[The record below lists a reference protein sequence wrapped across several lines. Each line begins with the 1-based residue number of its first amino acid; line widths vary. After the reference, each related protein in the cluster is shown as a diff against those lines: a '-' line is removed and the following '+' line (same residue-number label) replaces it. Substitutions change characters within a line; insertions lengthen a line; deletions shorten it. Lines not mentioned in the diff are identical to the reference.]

1 MYAYEWDSST
11 GGYILTPMPLA
22 FSKEPRPVYYKELD
36 ILGFDKYWDYDKNDS
51 FPYMWA
57 EANNYYYRGRL
68 VAKTKGG
75 SLYTPPELVLIE
87 DPEPEGYPLRF
98 VDIPAMVDKNR
109 QLMEQLVQETIK
121 KIYNTFIEY
130 QDKVDVFYVAFSGGK
145 DSVVALDLVQRA
157 LPHNCFKVL
166 FGDTGMEFPDTYE
179 TVEKIKQICAE
190 EKIEFLQAK
199 SKLKP
204 ENTWQIFGP
213 PAVTIRWCC
222 SVHKTT
228 PQIMQLREVL
238 QKPDFTGMAFTGV
251 RGDESLSRSEYDA
264 ISYGGKHS
272 GQYSCHPILEWNTAE
287 LFLYIYENGLTFNN
301 AYKKGNTRAGCLVCP
316 MSQGK
321 HDYMKYKNYPDDT
334 DLFINKIIT
343 TSGKNFSKENYDRF
357 VEQGY
362 WRTRKSGRE
371 LSFGHDK
378 HVFEIV
384 KGQNVIT
391 VQKKNEYW
399 KEWAKTIGQVT
410 SLGDGEFSI
419 AYEGKSYAIRTI
431 STQEGGEQFTFPNIE
446 NSKSDIKFLSLFKSV
461 IIKSVYCVNCG
472 YCAAECKS
480 GCIDMANGVHISNQC
495 KHCFSCH
502 DIYSHCLRYNS
513 IKNRIGA
520 KVMTGLD
527 RYYSFGIKENWLRV
541 YFDYEGTSSFWKSD
555 GDGEVPNKKKDAFL
569 NFVKDAGLVDEDK
582 SLKGKEYKYIKYKP
596 NKFAEKMF
604 SLGVDDESMWAYLM
618 CNLVYAKD
626 SEEFR
631 WFIKNIPFSE
641 TSTPESIKLRLDEVM
656 ENDKSGLGKRNICDA
671 LKSFLIKTP
680 FGKQLGLGSV
690 IDYEEKVSSNGRE
703 TITLN
708 YFVRGSWKNPD
719 EKVILYAL
727 YKFAEACGNYR
738 QFTLTRLLDTSV
750 ESAGISPTQIFGL
763 NRETMEKI
771 LNGLTFNYPDLIEAR
786 FTLGLDNITL
796 KSDKTANE
804 ILNELF

>member
-57 EANNYYYRGRL
+57 EVNNYYYRGRL

-371 LSFGHDK
+371 LNFGHDK

-410 SLGDGEFSI
+410 SFGDGEFSI

-618 CNLVYAKD
+618 CNLVYAED

-796 KSDKTANE
+796 KSDKTAND

>member
-11 GGYILTPMPLA
+11 GGYLLTPMPLA

-36 ILGFDKYWDYDKNDS
+36 ILGFDKYWNYDKNDS

-75 SLYTPPELVLIE
+75 SLYTAPELVLIE

-98 VDIPAMVDKNR
+98 VDIPAMVEKNQ

-130 QDKVDVFYVAFSGGK
+130 KDKVDVFYVAFSGGK

-179 TVEKIKQICAE
+179 VIEKIKQICAE
-190 EKIEFLQAK
+190 EEIEFLQAK
-199 SKLKP
+199 SKLIP
-204 ENTWQIFGP
+204 EKTWQIFGP
-213 PAVTIRWCC
+213 PAVTMRWCC

-228 PQIMQLREVL
+228 PQIMLLREVL

-287 LFLYIYENGLTFNN
+287 LFLYIYENDLTFNK

-321 HDYMKYKNYPDDT
+321 HDFMKYKNYPENT
-334 DLFINKIIT
+334 DLFINKIT
-343 TSGKNFSKENYDRF
+343 STSGKNFSKENYDKF

-371 LSFGHDK
+371 LNFGHDK
-378 HVFEIV
+378 HVFEVV
-384 KGQNVIT
+384 KGQNIIT
-391 VQKKNEYW
+391 IQKKNEHW
-399 KEWAKTIGQVT
+399 KEWAKTIGQIT
-410 SLGDGEFSI
+410 SLGEGEFSI
-419 AYEGKSYAIRTI
+419 VYDGKSYVICTTL
-431 STQEGGEQFTFPNIE
+431 TQEGGEQFTFPNIG

-480 GCIDMANGVHISNQC
+480 GCIDMTNGVHISNQC

-541 YFDYEGTSSFWKSD
+541 YFDYEGTEAFWTSD

-582 SLKGKEYKYIKYKP
+582 SLKGKEHKYTKFKP
-596 NKFAEKMF
+596 SEFAEKMF
-604 SLGVDDESMWAYLM
+604 SLGVDNESMWAYLM
-618 CNLVYAKD
+618 CNLAYAED

-631 WFIKNIPFSE
+631 WFIKNIPFNE

-656 ENDKSGLGKRNICDA
+656 ENDKSGLGKRNVCDA

-708 YFVRGSWKNPD
+708 YFVRGSWENPD

-727 YKFAEACGNYR
+727 YKFAEACGNYK
-738 QFTLTRLLDTSV
+738 QFTLTRLLDTSI

-796 KSDKTANE
+796 KSDKNANE

>member
-371 LSFGHDK
+371 LNFGHDK

-399 KEWAKTIGQVT
+399 KEWAKTIGQIT

-618 CNLVYAKD
+618 CNLVYAED

-796 KSDKTANE
+796 KSDKAANE
-804 ILNELF
+804 ILNKLF